1 MRHEGLCRELDSL
14 IELSRSAKSLGI
26 FVAYTVAW
34 VSNTRHPQDI
44 LDTEVRRLLEEIP
57 KAYDLKS
64 LRNDPV
70 VRAYRKFYWRIG
82 IDPTKTRPASEALV
96 RRVLRGSFPRI
107 NPVVDAGNIASV
119 ETLVPIGIYDL
130 SRAEPPFKIILSRG
144 GEVFRP
150 IGGEPER
157 LPPNIPIFID
167 ARGTVMHVYPHRD
180 SIDTMIRED
189 TEEVLIVAAGVPDVP
204 VSTVRKAAVRV
215 AELLVKLGWSWCE
228 TAHILTSSSMTA

>member
-1 MRHEGLCRELDSL
+1 MRHEGLCKELDSL

-130 SRAEPPFKIILSRG
+130 SRAEPSFKIILSRG

-228 TAHILTSSSMTA
+228 TAHVLTSSSMTA

>member
-1 MRHEGLCRELDSL
+1 MRHEGLCKELDSL

-34 VSNTRHPQDI
+34 VSGTQHSQDI
-44 LDTEVRRLLEEIP
+44 LDAEVRRLLKEIP
-57 KAYDLKS
+57 RVHDLKS

-96 RRVLRGSFPRI
+96 RRVLRGAFPRI

-130 SRAEPPFKIILSRG
+130 GRAEPPFKITLSRG
-144 GEVFRP
+144 GEIFRP
-150 IGGEPER
+150 IGGEPES

-167 ARGTVMHVYPHRD
+167 AGGTVMHVYPHRD
-180 SIDTMIRED
+180 STDTMVRED
-189 TEEVLIVAAGVPDVP
+189 AEEVLIVAAGVPDVP
-204 VSTVRKAAVRV
+204 VSAVRKAAVRV

-228 TAHILTSSSMTA
+228 TACVLTSSPMPA